1 MNPKMFLPFQL
12 DSKPRPRNNRAW
24 PEHLKDSGLRIRN
37 GPIFRVEEK
46 RNLSRAKRQSL
57 PIVGV
62 NESMN
67 AAFVASGIL
76 RNQRVEIMNRTDR
89 RAHERLV
96 KAKISQ
102 LRSVTNMIRMG
113 EGSPIENISKLKKIN
128 DDLVTLGVF
137 RRASPVERVLNK
149 AKRLLGKLKFW
160 H

>member
-1 MNPKMFLPFQL
+1 M
-12 DSKPRPRNNRAW
+12 
-24 PEHLKDSGLRIRN
+24 
-37 GPIFRVEEK
+37 
-46 RNLSRAKRQSL
+46 